1 MRESTKLLDLIE
13 RRIDEKGLPPAE
25 ISRLAV
31 GNPYL
36 IYNFRKKGFDP
47 KYKTLKSLCDAL
59 DLEFYI
65 GPPRGTAPAESP
77 APPPAWDTFAE
88 ATLPHRGMA
97 KCGVQGW
104 AKAQPDRNPLPRPE
118 NVMDDQAF
126 YISATGQSMIP
137 EGIDGGYTC
146 LISPGMAVR
155 EGDRIWIL
163 DHQGRATIK
172 RLVGRDENGDLKLRG
187 WLPKRHGQQKSF
199 DEERMAAGVRE
210 VYPVIAVFRGQPG
223 SERCEYV
230 PDPKPPEHAKSPE
243 SAGIVSSTAVPGA
256 ITDML
261 GLPEGAEADV
271 VAAAIRE
278 KLAGRGTA
286 HATSAA
292 ALDRRSMGQMLKSET
307 RSLKDEMAAMRED
320 ITSRL
325 PPPDAPPVAGDDP
338 GAAPENIAEPN
349 TDQRLSIARDVRA
362 AAGTGEMVFEE
373 TETSINI
380 PRDTL
385 PPGLGPERAIALCVE
400 GGSMEPTIR
409 SGDILVIDHGDRE
422 PLAGR
427 IYVLGTQ
434 TGLVVK
440 RLMREGYDW
449 IMTSD
454 NGADWPP
461 RPVGEADRVLGRVVW
476 FGPEKALVV
485 GG

>member
-1 MRESTKLLDLIE
+1 
-13 RRIDEKGLPPAE
+13 
-25 ISRLAV
+25 
-31 GNPYL
+31 
-36 IYNFRKKGFDP
+36 
-47 KYKTLKSLCDAL
+47 
-59 DLEFYI
+59 
-65 GPPRGTAPAESP
+65 
-77 APPPAWDTFAE
+77 
-88 ATLPHRGMA
+88 
-97 KCGVQGW
+97 
-104 AKAQPDRNPLPRPE
+104 
-118 NVMDDQAF
+118 MDDQAF

-137 EGIDGGYTC
+137 EGIDGGCTC
-146 LISPGMAVR
+146 LISPGTAVR
-155 EGDRIWIL
+155 EGDRVWIL
-163 DHQGRATIK
+163 DHEGRAAIK
-172 RLVGRDENGDLKLRG
+172 RLVGKHESGNLKLRG

-210 VYPVIAVFRGQPG
+210 VWPVVAVFRGQPG

-230 PDPKPPEHAKSPE
+230 PDPKPPEHAKPPE

-271 VAAAIRE
+271 VVAAIRE
-278 KLAGRGTA
+278 KLAARGTA
-286 HATSAA
+286 AASPAA
-292 ALDRRSMGQMLKSET
+292 ALDRRSMGQLLDSKLDDKT
-307 RSLKDEMAAMRED
+307 RALRDELAAMLDALAE
-320 ITSRL
+320 RL

-349 TDQRLSIARDVRA
+349 TDQRLSFARDVRA

-385 PPGLGPERAIALCVE
+385 PPGLGPERAIALRAE
-400 GGSMEPTIR
+400 GRSMEPTIR

-422 PLAGR
+422 PQAGR
-427 IYVLGTQ
+427 VYVLGTQ

-440 RLMREGYDW
+440 RLMREDDDW

-454 NGADWPP
+454 NGADWPA
-461 RPVGEADRVLGRVVW
+461 RPVGEGDRVLGRVVR
-476 FGPEKALVV
+476 FGPEKAVVV

>member
-1 MRESTKLLDLIE
+1 
-13 RRIDEKGLPPAE
+13 
-25 ISRLAV
+25 
-31 GNPYL
+31 
-36 IYNFRKKGFDP
+36 
-47 KYKTLKSLCDAL
+47 
-59 DLEFYI
+59 
-65 GPPRGTAPAESP
+65 
-77 APPPAWDTFAE
+77 
-88 ATLPHRGMA
+88 
-97 KCGVQGW
+97 
-104 AKAQPDRNPLPRPE
+104 
-118 NVMDDQAF
+118 MDDQAF

-137 EGIDGGYTC
+137 EGIDGGCTC
-146 LISPGMAVR
+146 LISPGTAVR

-230 PDPKPPEHAKSPE
+230 PDPKPPEHAKPPE

-271 VAAAIRE
+271 VVAAIRE
-278 KLAGRGTA
+278 KLAARGTA

-292 ALDRRSMGQMLKSET
+292 ALDRRTLERTLDSKLKSET
-307 RSLKDEMAAMRED
+307 RSLKDELAAMLD
-320 ITSRL
+320 ARL

-349 TDQRLSIARDVRA
+349 TDQRLSFARDVRA

-373 TETSINI
+373 METSINI

-385 PPGLGPERAIALCVE
+385 PPGLGPERAIALRAE

-440 RLMREGYDW
+440 RLMREGDDW

-461 RPVGEADRVLGRVVW
+461 RPVGEGDRVLGRVVW
-476 FGPEKALVV
+476 FGPERALVV